1 MSRAGSE
8 PRHER
13 VAFWAALAG
22 LWLLFFVQA
31 WNTPVLLDDW
41 YQLPYWRTHEFGP
54 TAIWQYGHYNYFH
67 FNPRIGDVFL
77 LVINGPP
84 AAHLIL
90 TPLVQVVV
98 LVVAFAIAFAR
109 WPRPTLRD
117 LQLLLVI
124 QVLIWIVI
132 PIPGIIYF
140 YRPFATNYLWAF
152 GITLALFVPYR
163 LALARG
169 TATPHRW
176 WAVVPMLVLGWTAGM
191 CNEHTGPAAMVAI
204 AIFVAVA
211 GKRRQLRAWMLA
223 GAAGL
228 YVGYPMLFFAPG
240 QALRYAGMATR
251 NTPINLLKE
260 RGLDGCFEI
269 LLEFVNEAQN
279 GIILMLLVALVYL
292 RAHARRG
299 EAVPPLPRVHVF
311 AAALFVIAA
320 GAIVVTLFASPTAT
334 ERLFLAPAVLLVLA
348 FAVLIEHLMHEPAV
362 RRFVVTACTIVF
374 AYHAVR
380 FVWIYAIAKAEND
393 ARIAKLQAAPD
404 DAIVEVEPYSQP
416 RRSRWLWGDDFRY
429 ASLREYVGN
438 EVFDL
443 SGIRYDRHLRWAE
456 PPAPDRYVAI
466 RTYDP
471 PLPAEVAVKVAPVRY
486 TPTYWEWAIAQLRK
500 LLATTDIGAY
510 QGHAL
515 VRYEVVAEGT
525 QLDDPKHRPIYVLI
539 WTPARGFTFVDG
551 RPYDDE
557 LGRPYVRVWEDSVPP
572 NWVES
577 YAVDCGKTRTI
588 EPVPDT
594 RDHIGP
600 MLPIALECKG
610 VHTTFMC
617 EPDRCWLAGKYW
629 R

>member
-1 MSRAGSE
+1 MSRGPSE

-13 VAFWAALAG
+13 LAFWLSIFG

-41 YQLPYWRTHEFGP
+41 YQLPYWRKHEFGL
-54 TAIWQYGHYNYFH
+54 TAIWEYGHYNYFH

-90 TPLVQVVV
+90 TPLVEVGVVFV
-98 LVVAFAIAFAR
+98 TFAIAFAR
-109 WPRPTLRD
+109 WPRATYRD
-117 LQLLLVI
+117 LQLLLFI
-124 QVLIWIVI
+124 QVMIWVVI

-152 GITLALFVPYR
+152 GITLLLFVPYR
-163 LALARG
+163 LALANAAAPRRLWL
-169 TATPHRW
+169 AP
-176 WAVVPMLVLGWTAGM
+176 PMLLLGWTAGM

-204 AIFVAVA
+204 AIFIVVAL
-211 GKRRQLRAWMLA
+211 KRKQLRAWMVA
-223 GAAGL
+223 GGLGL
-228 YVGYPMLFFAPG
+228 YIGYPMLFFAPG

-269 LLEFVNEAQN
+269 LLEFVSEAQN
-279 GIILMLLVALVYL
+279 GIFLMLVIVLVYL
-292 RAHARRG
+292 RALRRQNA
-299 EAVPPLPRVHVF
+299 ELPAIPRVHVIT
-311 AAALFVIAA
+311 AALFVIGA
-320 GAIVVTLFASPTAT
+320 GSIVVTLFASPTAT
-334 ERLFLAPAVLLVLA
+334 ERLFLAPGLLLVAA
-348 FAVLIEHLMHEPAV
+348 FAVLVEHLLNEPRL
-362 RRFVVTACTIVF
+362 RRFVVIACGIIF

-380 FVWIYAIAKAEND
+380 FVWVYAVAKGEND
-393 ARIAKLQAAPD
+393 DRIAKLHAAPD
-404 DAIVEVEPYSQP
+404 DAIVEVEPYSQH
-416 RRSRWLWGDDFRY
+416 RRSRWYWGDDFRY

-466 RTYDP
+466 HTYDP
-471 PLPAEVAVKVAPVRY
+471 PLPPDVVKAITPVRY

-500 LLATTDIGAY
+500 LLATTQLGNY
-510 QGHAL
+510 QGHKL
-515 VRYEVVAEGT
+515 VRYEVMAEDT
-525 QLDDPKHRPIYVLI
+525 KLDDPKHRPIYVLV
-539 WTPARGFTFVDG
+539 WTPEHGFTFIDG
-551 RPYDDE
+551 RPDDDE
-557 LGRPYVRVWEDSVPP
+557 LGRPYVRVWEDSVPK

-577 YAVDCGKTRTI
+577 FVVDCGKTRRV
-588 EPVPDT
+588 EAVPDE

-600 MLPIALECKG
+600 MLPIAVECKG
-610 VHTTFMC
+610 VHTAFMC